1 MVRRNS
7 AVLQIQRKWMSL
19 NLTPSGP
26 PSPPRIKK
34 TKQKKQLKMEHTKRR
49 TNSEFNLNQEL
60 QSERK
65 TPTKQKTRVGVVLT
79 PILGHILCQ
88 PAGAKAIAKET
99 E

>member
-19 NLTPSGP
+19 NLTPNRP
-26 PSPPRIKK
+26 PSSPRIKK
-34 TKQKKQLKMEHTKRR
+34 KKKMTMAHTKMR

-60 QSERK
+60 ESERK